1 MWFSQNL
8 YFQLVSSS
16 SLVTGEQYNLTFRL
30 KGDKKEASLFEVKTR
45 SNDELV
51 PHTTYTK
58 TCTQLPLSPKKT
70 TEQQACGSCSAPASC
85 GT

>member
-8 YFQLVSSS
+8 YFQLVSSN

-30 KGDKKEASLFEVKTR
+30 KGDKKEAETR
-45 SNDELV
+45 SNGELV
-51 PHTTYTK
+51 PHTKYTK
-58 TCTQLPLSPKKT
+58 TCTRLPLSQKKT
-70 TEQQACGSCSAPASC
+70 IEQQACRSCSAPAWR

>member
-8 YFQLVSSS
+8 YFQLVSSN

-30 KGDKKEASLFEVKTR
+30 KGDKKEACLFEVETR

-51 PHTTYTK
+51 PHTKYTK
-58 TCTQLPLSPKKT
+58 TCTRLPLSQKKT
-70 TEQQACGSCSAPASC
+70 IEQQACRSCSAPAWR

>member
-30 KGDKKEASLFEVKTR
+30 KGDKKEASLF
-45 SNDELV
+45 
-51 PHTTYTK
+51 
-58 TCTQLPLSPKKT
+58 
-70 TEQQACGSCSAPASC
+70 
-85 GT
+85 